1 MPPPVPFARTG
12 TPSISISCGGI
23 GTEAATRRSNVARSA
38 SATARSVRAVNA
50 TPKPKVS
57 SGTDRSL
64 TRTLACGIRSL
75 ISRAANRPAGPP
87 PMTSTRP
94 SRMEAR

>member
-1 MPPPVPFARTG
+1 M
-12 TPSISISCGGI
+12 
-23 GTEAATRRSNVARSA
+23 RSKVARSA

-75 ISRAANRPAGPP
+75 MSRAANRPAGPP

-94 SRMEAR
+94 RYMTAS

>member
-1 MPPPVPFARTG
+1 MPPPVPFARTE

-23 GTEAATRRSNVARSA
+23 GTEAATMRSNVAGSA

-50 TPKPKVS
+50 TPNPNVS

-64 TRTLACGIRSL
+64 TRTLASGIRSL

-87 PMTSTRP
+87 PMTSTRR
-94 SRMEAR
+94 SCMEAR

>member
-1 MPPPVPFARTG
+1 MPPPVPFARTE
-12 TPSISISCGGI
+12 TPLISISCCGI
-23 GTEAATRRSNVARSA
+23 GTEAWMRRSNVARSA
-38 SATARSVRAVNA
+38 SATTCSVRAVNA

-87 PMTSTRP
+87 PMTSTRL